1 MSEHGSS
8 PPMPPSETA
17 PATPSET
24 VVGLVA
30 QFDGPEALVAAARR
44 VREAGYRQWDT
55 HSPFPVHGM
64 DRAMGIR
71 PTVLPWLVLGAGLAG
86 TLIAIVFQWWANGF
100 DYPIVASG
108 KPLWALPANI
118 PVTFELIVLFS
129 ALTAFGGVLV
139 LNRLPQFWHPA
150 LTAAR
155 FVRVTTDGFFLSIEA
170 TDAKFDQLLT
180 EHFLQSLGAQAV
192 ETCRY
197 PAQGREVPQIIYA
210 ALVVAVLLSLLPPLW
225 IARTRL
231 VPSGTP
237 RLRAFKDMALQPKYQ
252 EQQASPLFAD
262 GRAMRPQVLGTI
274 ARDDLEADGRFYR
287 GQDPDGKWTTT
298 FPIAAT
304 ARTMDRGQQR
314 FNIYCA
320 TCHGLVGEGDGM
332 VQQRASKRGEPTW
345 VPPLSLHVDT
355 VVNQPSGQLFN
366 TITHGIRKMPG
377 YGVQITPADRWAIV
391 LYVRALQRSQ
401 YAELRDVP
409 AEDRGKVQ

>member
-1 MSEHGSS
+1 MSEHGSNL
-8 PPMPPSETA
+8 PTPT
-17 PATPSET
+17 TPSET

-30 QFDGPEALVAAARR
+30 QFDGPEALLAAARR

-71 PTVLPWLVLGAGLAG
+71 PTVLPWLVLGAGMAG
-86 TLIAIVFQWWANGF
+86 ALVALVFQWWANGF

-118 PVTFELIVLFS
+118 PVTFELIVLLS

-150 LTAAR
+150 LTASR
-155 FVRVTTDGFFLSIEA
+155 FVRATTDGFFISVEA
-170 TDAKFDQLLT
+170 ADPKFDLVLT
-180 EHFLQSLGAQAV
+180 DYFLQSLGAQSV

-197 PAQGREVPQIIYA
+197 PAAGREVPPGIYW
-210 ALVVAVLLSLLPPLW
+210 ALVVVVLLCLLPPLW

-231 VPSGTP
+231 VVSGTP
-237 RLRAFKDMALQPKYQ
+237 RVRAFTDMALQPKYQ

-262 GRAMRPQVLGTI
+262 GRAMRPQVPGTI
-274 ARDDLEADGRFYR
+274 ALGQREADGRFYR
-287 GQDPDGKWTTT
+287 GQEPDGTWTAA
-298 FPIAAT
+298 FPIAVDAQ
-304 ARTMDRGQQR
+304 TMERGRER
-314 FNIYCA
+314 FGIYCA
-320 TCHGLVGEGDGM
+320 ACHGLVGEGDGM
-332 VQQRASKRGEPTW
+332 VHQRAVKRGEPGW

-355 VVNQPSGQLFN
+355 VVDQPNGRMFN

-377 YGVQITPADRWAIV
+377 YGVQIPPADRWAIV

-401 YAELRDVP
+401 YAELGDVP
-409 AEDRGKVQ
+409 SEDRGKVQ

>member
-8 PPMPPSETA
+8 PSTPT
-17 PATPSET
+17 TPSET

-86 TLIAIVFQWWANGF
+86 TVIAIVFQWWANGF

-118 PVTFELIVLFS
+118 PVAFELIVLFS
-129 ALTAFGGVLV
+129 ALTAFGGVMV

-150 LTAAR
+150 LHGRA
-155 FVRVTTDGFFLSIEA
+155 VRAGDDRRVLPLGRGRRSQVRPGPDGALLAIA
-170 TDAKFDQLLT
+170 GGAGRGDLLLPGRRVAKCP
-180 EHFLQSLGAQAV
+180 GAS
-192 ETCRY
+192 TGPWWWPCCWC
-197 PAQGREVPQIIYA
+197 
-210 ALVVAVLLSLLPPLW
+210 LLPPLW

-231 VPSGTP
+231 VVSGTP
-237 RLRAFKDMALQPKYQ
+237 RIRAFKDMALQPKYQ

-262 GRAMRPQVLGTI
+262 GRAMRLQVPGTI
-274 ARDDLEADGRFYR
+274 ALSDLEADGRFYR
-287 GQDPDGKWTTT
+287 GQEPDGKWTTC
-298 FPIAAT
+298 FPIAAD
-304 ARTMDRGQQR
+304 AQTMHRGQQR
-314 FNIYCA
+314 FGIYCA
-320 TCHGLVGEGDGM
+320 ACHGLVGEGDGM
-332 VQQRASKRGEPTW
+332 VQQRAVKRGEPSW

-355 VVNQPSGQLFN
+355 VVDQPNGQLFN

-377 YGVQITPADRWAIV
+377 YGVQIPPADRWAIV

-401 YAELRDVP
+401 YAELSDVP